1 MTISLSYTD
10 HALLRMQQR
19 GISLSDVELVVVAGQ
34 RIWCAGALHCFLGRR
49 QLSRT
54 TQPKARDLRLEGITV
69 LLDSHDQCSVITVY
83 RNRDGLRPIKRK
95 AKFNRKLV
103 RTHD

>member
-54 TQPKARDLRLEGITV
+54 TQPKARDRRLEGITV

-95 AKFNRKLV
+95 AKFNRKL
-103 RTHD
+103 TPTQD

>member
-34 RIWCAGALHCFLGRR
+34 RFWRAGALHCFLGRR

-54 TQPKARDLRLEGITV
+54 TQLVARDHRLEGITV

-83 RNRDGLRPIKRK
+83 RNRDGLRSIRRK
-95 AKFNRKLV
+95 AKFNRKLSAAQN
-103 RTHD
+103 